1 MRSNSKTEYL
11 IMVDSLDIGGKQR
24 IALDQAYYLHSI
36 GFKVKIIMLNQA
48 TESNLAMLEMDL
60 KFSILPRFEITSLA
74 GPRPKQFLKLIYLF
88 AKTRQGF
95 VVISHSTK
103 ACVLSRVASF
113 VFPKALVI
121 HTMNQSLALSSR
133 KQAFTISFYAL
144 FSHHLLAGCQPFI
157 EEWNLYVNST
167 KLKKILFSRKVIT
180 LNRNGLFIPR
190 LLSSINTKQNMN
202 CDVKGILYLGR
213 VKEWKGTKIFG
224 QISNRVNNKGIKSIL
239 AIPNLLA
246 DSQQHFFGKIDIP
259 MEQIIGK
266 PPTQIPGLNNIV
278 HIYPADYG
286 VNSTFYESISLNV
299 MELLCLGVPSII
311 SENGRSTWPEL
322 LNYSMLQDCNWNS
335 LDEIEASL
343 EKLFSLSESQKL
355 EAKLLAQKI
364 FSIEN
369 NLEGILK
376 IARESAK

>member
-1 MRSNSKTEYL
+1 
-11 IMVDSLDIGGKQR
+11 MVDSLDIGGKQR

-133 KQAFTISFYAL
+133 KQAFTIAFYAL

-224 QISNRVNNKGIKSIL
+224 HTSNRVNNKGIKSIL

>member
-1 MRSNSKTEYL
+1 
-11 IMVDSLDIGGKQR
+11 MVDSLDIGGKQR
-24 IALDQAYYLHSI
+24 IALDQAYYLHSL

-60 KFSILPRFEITSLA
+60 KHSLVPNMEIVPIP
-74 GPRPKQFLKLIYLF
+74 GPKYKQFAKLIYFF
-88 AKTRQGF
+88 AKFRQNF
-95 VVISHSTK
+95 VVISHSTN
-103 ACVLSRVASF
+103 ACVLGRVASIIF
-113 VFPKALVI
+113 SNALVI
-121 HTMNQSLALSSR
+121 HTMNQSLSLSS
-133 KQAFTISFYAL
+133 KNQALKIVFYSL
-144 FSHHLLAGCQPFI
+144 FSHRLLAGCQPFI
-157 EEWNLYVNST
+157 DEWNLYVNSSQ
-167 KLKKILFSRKVIT
+167 LKKTFFSRKTIT
-180 LNRNGLFIPR
+180 LNRNGLFVSR
-190 LLSSINTKQNMN
+190 LLSSKNPEQNMTDKN
-202 CDVKGILYLGR
+202 RGILYLGR

-224 QISNRVNNKGIKSIL
+224 QISNRVNKGGVRSIL
-239 AIPNLLA
+239 AIPNLL
-246 DSQQHFFGKIDIP
+246 DETQQHFFGKTE
-259 MEQIIGK
+259 MQMQQIIGK

-322 LNYSMLQDCNWNS
+322 LHYSMLQDCDWNS

-369 NLEGILK
+369 NLEGIFK
-376 IARESAK
+376 IVRESAK

>member
-1 MRSNSKTEYL
+1 MKTNSNIDYL

-24 IALDQAYYLHSI
+24 IALDQAYYLNSI

-48 TESNLAMLEMDL
+48 TEFNLAMFEMDL
-60 KFSILPRFEITSLA
+60 KFSRVPNLEIIPMA
-74 GPRPKQFLKLIYLF
+74 GSRYKQFLNLVLF
-88 AKTRQGF
+88 FTKARKDF

-103 ACVLSRVASF
+103 ACVLSRAASI
-113 VFPKALVI
+113 VFSKILVI
-121 HTMNQSLALSSR
+121 HTMNQSLALSNR
-133 KQAFTISFYAL
+133 KQAFSIAFYAL
-144 FSHHLLAGCQPFI
+144 FSHRLIAGCQPFI
-157 EEWNLYVNST
+157 EEWNLYVHST
-167 KLKKILFSRKVIT
+167 KLKKILFSRKAIK

-190 LLSSINTKQNMN
+190 LLSGINTEQSNHSV
-202 CDVKGILYLGR
+202 VKKILYLGR

-224 QISNRVNNKGIKSIL
+224 QISNNLNRKGIKSVL
-239 AIPNLLA
+239 AIPNLLN
-246 DSQQHFFGKIDIP
+246 DSQQHFFGKIEIP

-266 PPTQIPGLNNIV
+266 PPTQICGLNRIV

-311 SENGRSTWPEL
+311 SKNGRSTWPEL
-322 LNYSMLQDCNWNS
+322 IHCSMLQDCDWSS

-355 EAKLLAQKI
+355 EEKLLAQKI

-369 NLEGILK
+369 NIEAIFQ
-376 IARESAK
+376 IVQECSI

>member
-1 MRSNSKTEYL
+1 
-11 IMVDSLDIGGKQR
+11 
-24 IALDQAYYLHSI
+24 
-36 GFKVKIIMLNQA
+36 
-48 TESNLAMLEMDL
+48 
-60 KFSILPRFEITSLA
+60 
-74 GPRPKQFLKLIYLF
+74 
-88 AKTRQGF
+88 
-95 VVISHSTK
+95 
-103 ACVLSRVASF
+103 
-113 VFPKALVI
+113 
-121 HTMNQSLALSSR
+121 
-133 KQAFTISFYAL
+133 
-144 FSHHLLAGCQPFI
+144 
-157 EEWNLYVNST
+157 
-167 KLKKILFSRKVIT
+167 
-180 LNRNGLFIPR
+180 
-190 LLSSINTKQNMN
+190 
-202 CDVKGILYLGR
+202 
-213 VKEWKGTKIFG
+213 
-224 QISNRVNNKGIKSIL
+224 
-239 AIPNLLA
+239 
-246 DSQQHFFGKIDIP
+246 